1 MVVDEDYRGGALAE
15 RRPQDLA
22 RVDQRRRLG
31 TDRHL
36 GVHQVVVLRVE
47 EHREEVLLVVVARPG
62 EVEGEPGRGLGVRQ
76 DPWRGLAA
84 LADDG
89 PRGESQTGAHTLSCR
104 FTSKWEG

>member
-31 TDRHL
+31 ADRYL

-47 EHREEVLLVVVARPG
+47 EHREEVLLVVVAGPH
-62 EVEGEPGRGLGVRQ
+62 EVEGKQGGGSGIRE
-76 DPWRGLAA
+76 DPR
-84 LADDG
+84 
-89 PRGESQTGAHTLSCR
+89 
-104 FTSKWEG
+104 